1 MGGSK
6 ICVIIP
12 VKNEESG
19 LKELLVSILSQ
30 KPAPEEV
37 IVVDGG
43 SQDGTLEI
51 VDALARQE
59 PRLKYILEPGAL
71 PGRGRNL
78 GISSTNADIIVQV
91 DGGCRVGDKWL
102 MNLLDPILQEKAD
115 YVTGNIFPMKIH
127 KLIFGERFDLG
138 AVFFASMHR
147 SMRGNNTI
155 AGGASIAY
163 KRKIWEN
170 VGGYP
175 EWLRCGEDVL
185 FVRKVKRLDV
195 RHKFAHDSVAFWQI
209 GPNPSDVYSRKVR
222 YSRANALL
230 DKDLKLIRRILARTL
245 VGGSLVLLSFFWKP
259 AVFVLIFAVLIFWGK
274 NTFESVKRYF
284 HRTERPKG
292 RKLFVLF
299 FLIAEIEI
307 VLLVAEVVGL
317 VQGFWERLM
326 KKQNMEFLKQYNK
339 KTEQS
344 EM

>member
-51 VDALARQE
+51 LDALARQE

-115 YVTGNIFPMKIH
+115 Y
-127 KLIFGERFDLG
+127 
-138 AVFFASMHR
+138 
-147 SMRGNNTI
+147 
-155 AGGASIAY
+155 
-163 KRKIWEN
+163 
-170 VGGYP
+170 
-175 EWLRCGEDVL
+175 
-185 FVRKVKRLDV
+185 
-195 RHKFAHDSVAFWQI
+195 
-209 GPNPSDVYSRKVR
+209 
-222 YSRANALL
+222 
-230 DKDLKLIRRILARTL
+230 
-245 VGGSLVLLSFFWKP
+245 
-259 AVFVLIFAVLIFWGK
+259 
-274 NTFESVKRYF
+274 
-284 HRTERPKG
+284 
-292 RKLFVLF
+292 
-299 FLIAEIEI
+299 
-307 VLLVAEVVGL
+307 
-317 VQGFWERLM
+317 
-326 KKQNMEFLKQYNK
+326 YN
-339 KTEQS
+339 
-344 EM
+344 